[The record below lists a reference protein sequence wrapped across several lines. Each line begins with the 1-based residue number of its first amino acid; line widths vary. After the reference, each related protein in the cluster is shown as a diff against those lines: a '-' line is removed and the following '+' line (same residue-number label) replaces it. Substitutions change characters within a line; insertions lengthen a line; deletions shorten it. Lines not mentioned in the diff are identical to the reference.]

1 MMQFICIHFTIYNL
15 EVKVETVICFDVL
28 IDDLSKNANKSAL
41 TFKNI
46 YHRFKYSTIIFAF
59 NQIY

>member
-28 IDDLSKNANKSAL
+28 IDDLSKN
-41 TFKNI
+41 
-46 YHRFKYSTIIFAF
+46 
-59 NQIY
+59 